1 MTPFLRMAVRTA
13 AAAPLPK
20 FWRPKLSPSKQ
31 STCQVIHWDLITSF
45 TSGKATSAD
54 LWDWVETGVT
64 YVQMMKLLTAD
75 GVDFTEQAVVD
86 LTMQLEI
93 TDAVIARYNA
103 TGRVGFN
110 GEELAIA
117 RAAAV
122 VMDALIALDRHG
134 IADRAGRWSVEQM
147 RRVRATGKFSH
158 LSF

>member
-1 MTPFLRMAVRTA
+1 MTLFRRIDVHPGAT
-13 AAAPLPK
+13 APLPK
-20 FWRPKLSPSKQ
+20 FWRPKLAPSKQ
-31 STCQVIHWDLITSF
+31 LACQVIHWDLITCF

-54 LWDWVETGVT
+54 MWDWVETGLT

-93 TDAVIARYNA
+93 TDAVVARHKA

-122 VMDALIALDRHG
+122 VMDSLIALDRHG